1 MLRAKA
7 NADTARRKPRSKW
20 GNGMI
25 QRRTIL
31 GGCLAAL
38 IATGLGLGAA
48 RAETPDTIRARGTLR
63 VAIDLTAPPYGMLD
77 AVTKP
82 TGSDV
87 EAATLLAQDLGV
99 KLEIVPVN
107 GPNRVPFLLT
117 NKADLVLASFSI
129 TEERRKVIDYSG
141 PYGVVPVM
149 VGAPH
154 SATLGGVKDLVGK
167 TVAVTRGTT
176 SDQEIT
182 RAARANPGITVV
194 RYDDDATTN
203 AAVAAAQQDVM
214 VGAPS
219 VIREV
224 NRANPSRNVEQK
236 FVLAV
241 YPYAIGLRKDQPEL
255 KAWLDSWVG
264 TNLRNGKLNEIYTRF
279 FGTSLPEEMLR

>member
-1 MLRAKA
+1 MM
-7 NADTARRKPRSKW
+7 DRRS
-20 GNGMI
+20 
-25 QRRTIL
+25 L
-31 GGCLAAL
+31 GRAAL
-38 IATGLGLGAA
+38 GLAVVGGLGLGSRAA
-48 RAETPDTIRARGTLR
+48 RAETPDTIKARGTLR
-63 VAIDLTAPPYGMLD
+63 AAIDLTAPPYGMLD
-77 AVTKP
+77 AETKP

-87 EAATLLAQDLGV
+87 EAATLLARDLGV

-129 TEERRKVIDYSG
+129 TEERRKVIDYSA

-149 VGAPH
+149 VGAPKGTAL
-154 SATLGGVKDLVGK
+154 SSVTDLVGK

-176 SDQEIT
+176 SDQELT
-182 RAARANPGITVV
+182 RAARANAGISVV

-203 AAVAAAQQDVM
+203 AAVASGQQDYLVA
-214 VGAPS
+214 APS

-236 FVLAV
+236 FVLAA

-255 KAWLDSWVG
+255 KAWLDDWVG
-264 TNLRNGKLNEIYTRF
+264 KNLKNGRLNEVYTRY
-279 FGTSLPEEMLR
+279 FGTPLPAEMLR